1 MTVANN
7 AVDVGLGSVR
17 NVPEGM
23 RADIE
28 HVHRDAGDLDAPAD
42 LHRLCEPRKSRAV
55 MRGADHCAAGF
66 LHEPQVAPDMVGVV
80 VGVDDRL
87 QLHVGQAPQDS
98 QYRGSVG
105 RIHDESAPVVDGQID
120 VVVPPDGDLKQ
131 LEHVTRIRLRRGR
144 VTEPGRI
151 DRIWQEYALGV
162 EDPTVADDALASM
175 SAQSLADLT
184 GSVLRGRYRVA
195 GSIGS
200 GSMGDVYDGVDLSTG
215 GRVALKVLKP
225 ERAVREVF
233 RHRFLREAKSAVL
246 IDHPNVVDVLD
257 YGETPEGLLFIA
269 MEFLEG
275 EDLSSYLKRNGRLQ
289 WPHAVS
295 VLSQVAAALAAAH
308 DCGVVHRDVKP
319 SNILLRQDG
328 SGGLLVKLLDFG
340 VAKLDNQMV
349 SRVLTRAEDVV
360 GTVLYMSPEQA
371 EGRGADLRS
380 DVYAFGVTAFQT
392 LTGNV
397 PFPGRDLFKVM
408 SAHLTQPAPDP
419 AKQAPDM
426 PPWGS
431 RFVLRCLEKVPEAR
445 YQSMHDVL
453 SVLAGKATPDIES
466 QPRPGTPITDPNA
479 DPEHDPHPPLTEDP
493 VTLDPRGPTL
503 AGGAGDEFDDA
514 PTAYF
519 QAARTSSPAEAPSLA
534 EAPRSAA
541 VQVPPTG
548 EPSTMQAS
556 AVPAQALKTLR
567 AAPVRVEPSASP
579 FGPQDPLG
587 GRTVPSPMFTEDPA
601 PYEPRPS
608 RGVYVLTAMG
618 VLLVVG
624 ALAVVV
630 GGW

>member
-1 MTVANN
+1 M
-7 AVDVGLGSVR
+7 
-17 NVPEGM
+17 
-23 RADIE
+23 
-28 HVHRDAGDLDAPAD
+28 
-42 LHRLCEPRKSRAV
+42 
-55 MRGADHCAAGF
+55 
-66 LHEPQVAPDMVGVV
+66 
-80 VGVDDRL
+80 
-87 QLHVGQAPQDS
+87 
-98 QYRGSVG
+98 
-105 RIHDESAPVVDGQID
+105 
-120 VVVPPDGDLKQ
+120 
-131 LEHVTRIRLRRGR
+131 
-144 VTEPGRI
+144 
-151 DRIWQEYALGV
+151 GV
-162 EDPTVADDALASM
+162 EDPTVADDASASV
-175 SAQSLADLT
+175 SSHAVADLT
-184 GSVLRGRYRVA
+184 GSTLRGRYRVA

-257 YGETPEGLLFIA
+257 YGETPGGLLFIA

-319 SNILLRQDG
+319 ANILLRQDG

-371 EGRGADLRS
+371 EGRSADLRS
-380 DVYAFGVTAFQT
+380 DVYAYGVTAFQT
-392 LTGNV
+392 ITGNV

-419 AKQAPDM
+419 AEQVPEM

-466 QPRPGTPITDPNA
+466 KPRPGTPISDPNNER
-479 DPEHDPHPPLTEDP
+479 EHDPHPPLTDSP
-493 VTLDPRGPTL
+493 VILDARGPTI
-503 AGGAGDEFDDA
+503 AGDTADEFDEA

-519 QAARTSSPAEAPSLA
+519 QAARISSSLA
-534 EAPRSAA
+534 EALSNTEA
-541 VQVPPTG
+541 VQIPSLAAPPPVDAAPAPATAKPPPAAAPVG
-548 EPSTMQAS
+548 QSTVQPSAFPTQA
-556 AVPAQALKTLR
+556 PQTLR
-567 AAPVRVEPSASP
+567 AAPVRLDPPASP
-579 FGPQDPLG
+579 FGPRDPLDG
-587 GRTVPSPMFTEDPA
+587 HTVPSPVLPEDPV
-601 PYEPRPS
+601 PYDPRPS
-608 RGVYVLTAMG
+608 RAIYVLAAIG

-630 GGW
+630 GGS

>member
-1 MTVANN
+1 M
-7 AVDVGLGSVR
+7 
-17 NVPEGM
+17 
-23 RADIE
+23 
-28 HVHRDAGDLDAPAD
+28 
-42 LHRLCEPRKSRAV
+42 
-55 MRGADHCAAGF
+55 
-66 LHEPQVAPDMVGVV
+66 
-80 VGVDDRL
+80 
-87 QLHVGQAPQDS
+87 
-98 QYRGSVG
+98 
-105 RIHDESAPVVDGQID
+105 
-120 VVVPPDGDLKQ
+120 
-131 LEHVTRIRLRRGR
+131 
-144 VTEPGRI
+144 
-151 DRIWQEYALGV
+151 GV
-162 EDPTVADDALASM
+162 EDPTVADDASASM
-175 SAQSLADLT
+175 SSHSLADLS

-215 GRVALKVLKP
+215 GRIALKVLKP

-371 EGRGADLRS
+371 EGRSADLRS

-392 LTGNV
+392 ITGNV

-419 AKQAPDM
+419 AEQVPEM

-431 RFVLRCLEKVPEAR
+431 RFVLRCLEKKPEVR

-466 QPRPGTPITDPNA
+466 HPRPGTPITDPNEEV
-479 DPEHDPHPPLTEDP
+479 DHDPHPPLTENP
-493 VTLDPRGPTL
+493 VILDPRGPTI
-503 AGGAGDEFDDA
+503 AGATGDEFDEA

-519 QAARTSSPAEAPSLA
+519 QAARISSSLA
-534 EAPRSAA
+534 ESPGM
-541 VQVPPTG
+541 T
-548 EPSTMQAS
+548 E
-556 AVPAQALKTLR
+556 AVPVPAPVEVARPGSLEAALESVPSAPTQPATLRTTGLGAQAPQTLR
-567 AAPVRVEPSASP
+567 APAVSLEPPASP
-579 FGPQDPLG
+579 FGPQGPLG
-587 GRTVPSPMFTEDPA
+587 GHTVPSPVFTEDPV

-608 RGVYVLTAMG
+608 RGIYIVAAIG
-618 VLLVVG
+618 VLIVVG
-624 ALAVVV
+624 ALAIVV
-630 GGW
+630 GG

>member
-1 MTVANN
+1 M
-7 AVDVGLGSVR
+7 
-17 NVPEGM
+17 
-23 RADIE
+23 
-28 HVHRDAGDLDAPAD
+28 
-42 LHRLCEPRKSRAV
+42 
-55 MRGADHCAAGF
+55 
-66 LHEPQVAPDMVGVV
+66 
-80 VGVDDRL
+80 
-87 QLHVGQAPQDS
+87 
-98 QYRGSVG
+98 
-105 RIHDESAPVVDGQID
+105 
-120 VVVPPDGDLKQ
+120 
-131 LEHVTRIRLRRGR
+131 
-144 VTEPGRI
+144 
-151 DRIWQEYALGV
+151 
-162 EDPTVADDALASM
+162 
-175 SAQSLADLT
+175 
-184 GSVLRGRYRVA
+184 RGRYRVA

-371 EGRGADLRS
+371 EGRSADLRS
-380 DVYAFGVTAFQT
+380 DVYAYGVTAFQT
-392 LTGNV
+392 ITGNV

-419 AKQAPDM
+419 ADQVPEM

-431 RFVLRCLEKVPEAR
+431 RFVLRCLEKKPEAR

-466 QPRPGTPITDPNA
+466 KPRPGTPITDPN
-479 DPEHDPHPPLTEDP
+479 
-493 VTLDPRGPTL
+493 
-503 AGGAGDEFDDA
+503 DE
-514 PTAYF
+514 
-519 QAARTSSPAEAPSLA
+519 EI
-534 EAPRSAA
+534 
-541 VQVPPTG
+541 
-548 EPSTMQAS
+548 
-556 AVPAQALKTLR
+556 R
-567 AAPVRVEPSASP
+567 AA
-579 FGPQDPLG
+579 
-587 GRTVPSPMFTEDPA
+587 
-601 PYEPRPS
+601 
-608 RGVYVLTAMG
+608 
-618 VLLVVG
+618 
-624 ALAVVV
+624 
-630 GGW
+630 

>member
-1 MTVANN
+1 
-7 AVDVGLGSVR
+7 
-17 NVPEGM
+17 
-23 RADIE
+23 
-28 HVHRDAGDLDAPAD
+28 
-42 LHRLCEPRKSRAV
+42 
-55 MRGADHCAAGF
+55 
-66 LHEPQVAPDMVGVV
+66 
-80 VGVDDRL
+80 
-87 QLHVGQAPQDS
+87 
-98 QYRGSVG
+98 
-105 RIHDESAPVVDGQID
+105 
-120 VVVPPDGDLKQ
+120 
-131 LEHVTRIRLRRGR
+131 
-144 VTEPGRI
+144 
-151 DRIWQEYALGV
+151 
-162 EDPTVADDALASM
+162 M
-175 SAQSLADLT
+175 SLQSLADLT

-246 IDHPNVVDVLD
+246 IDHPNVVDVVD

-371 EGRGADLRS
+371 EGRTADLRS
-380 DVYAFGVTAFQT
+380 DVYAFGVTAYQT
-392 LTGNV
+392 LTGQV

-419 AKQAPDM
+419 AIHVPEM

-431 RFVLRCLEKVPEAR
+431 RFVLRCLEKGPEAR

-466 QPRPGTPITDPNA
+466 RPRPGTPIA
-479 DPEHDPHPPLTEDP
+479 DPQEGLDEAMHPPLTDSP
-493 VTLDPRGPTL
+493 VVLDPRGPTM
-503 AGGAGDEFDDA
+503 AGGAADDFDEA

-519 QAARTSSPAEAPSLA
+519 QAARISSSLA
-534 EAPRSAA
+534 EAVAGTEAMHLRAA
-541 VQVPPTG
+541 PQPEPAPAPETR
-548 EPSTMQAS
+548 EPSTTQPPDAS
-556 AVPAQALKTLR
+556 AQPPHTLR
-567 AAPVRVEPSASP
+567 AAPIRFDEPGSP
-579 FGPQDPLG
+579 FGPQSPLTH
-587 GRTVPSPMFTEDPA
+587 TVPSPVLTDDPG
-601 PYEPRPS
+601 PYDPRPS
-608 RGVYVLTAMG
+608 RAIYVVATIG
-618 VLLVVG
+618 VLLVLG